1 MKERLKY
8 LRDMLSFRTMW
19 ENQEEEDWEDYDQK
33 DNYISGEEYADDT
46 KELAGIGSGIVY
58 LAIIVMILIAF
69 AAYFI
74 MSRYHLYTGYSVT
87 ASYEAEDISGTRYE
101 KLGNG
106 FIKYGSDG
114 VTFVN
119 GKNETQWSS
128 AYTIETPQVDI
139 CGETMLIYEQ
149 QGYLV
154 EVIDTEGTV
163 GSFQTDLPILKGVIA
178 KNGVAALMLKDD
190 QDVRIRLLSTDGTA
204 LAEVRTT
211 LEDQGQPLDLAISS
225 DAQNLMVSLARI
237 GAGSVDGTIAFYDFS
252 SSVNSDESHLAVSF
266 DYKDRVFPS
275 VCYLSDKTAAAVSD
289 SGFVT
294 YTTGKKP
301 AERAAVTV
309 PFEILSTFHDSS
321 NIGVV
326 TSSDSSA
333 DRFRMLVYGVNGKK
347 KSEASFAHGYTQ
359 IRMDSGE
366 ILMNDSGHMM
376 VFTPGGVARLDADYE
391 KQIGTFVKIPGFR
404 RYAVLTNSGMERI
417 RIE

>member
-149 QGYLV
+149 QGYIV

-163 GSFQTDLPILKGVIA
+163 GSYQTDLPILKGVIA

-190 QDVRIRLLSTDGTA
+190 QDVRENPSAQYGRDRAGGGPDDSGGSGTA
-204 LAEVRTT
+204 
-211 LEDQGQPLDLAISS
+211 
-225 DAQNLMVSLARI
+225 
-237 GAGSVDGTIAFYDFS
+237 AGSCDFLRRTESDGIS
-252 SSVNSDESHLAVSF
+252 RQNRS
-266 DYKDRVFPS
+266 RV
-275 VCYLSDKTAAAVSD
+275 C
-289 SGFVT
+289 
-294 YTTGKKP
+294 
-301 AERAAVTV
+301 
-309 PFEILSTFHDSS
+309 
-321 NIGVV
+321 
-326 TSSDSSA
+326 
-333 DRFRMLVYGVNGKK
+333 
-347 KSEASFAHGYTQ
+347 
-359 IRMDSGE
+359 
-366 ILMNDSGHMM
+366 
-376 VFTPGGVARLDADYE
+376 
-391 KQIGTFVKIPGFR
+391 R
-404 RYAVLTNSGMERI
+404 RYDCIL
-417 RIE
+417 

>member
-252 SSVNSDESHLAVSF
+252 SHFTTLVHFNGTNFDIPFLEQKCAMHKLPYHFSHLQGIDLYRRVAP
-266 DYKDRVFPS
+266 YKLFLKTPNFKQKTVEYFLGIGREDTYSGGELINVYHQYVEDPNTADLELLLLHNADDIKGLIEILPI
-275 VCYLSDKTAAAVSD
+275 LSYYDLFNKPLKAKKVQAN
-289 SGFVT
+289 T
-294 YTTGKKP
+294 YTDYFGTIHRELLIRCSLP
-301 AERAAVTV
+301 
-309 PFEILSTFHDSS
+309 
-321 NIGVV
+321 
-326 TSSDSSA
+326 TSA
-333 DRFRMLVYGVNGKK
+333 LCWN
-347 KSEASFAHGYTQ
+347 APCCA
-359 IRMDSGE
+359 
-366 ILMNDSGHMM
+366 
-376 VFTPGGVARLDADYE
+376 
-391 KQIGTFVKIPGFR
+391 
-404 RYAVLTNSGMERI
+404 
-417 RIE
+417 

>member
-163 GSFQTDLPILKGVIA
+163 GSYQTDLPILKGVIA

-204 LAEVRTT
+204 LAEVR
-211 LEDQGQPLDLAISS
+211 P
-225 DAQNLMVSLARI
+225 
-237 GAGSVDGTIAFYDFS
+237 DGVLVRD
-252 SSVNSDESHLAVSF
+252 
-266 DYKDRVFPS
+266 
-275 VCYLSDKTAAAVSD
+275 TAAGTERFLPCD
-289 SGFVT
+289 SVLL
-294 YTTGKKP
+294 
-301 AERAAVTV
+301 AA
-309 PFEILSTFHDSS
+309 
-321 NIGVV
+321 GM
-326 TSSDSSA
+326 
-333 DRFRMLVYGVNGKK
+333 R
-347 KSEASFAHGYTQ
+347 
-359 IRMDSGE
+359 
-366 ILMNDSGHMM
+366 
-376 VFTPGGVARLDADYE
+376 ARLDTVEAL
-391 KQIGTFVKIPGFR
+391 R
-404 RYAVLTNSGMERI
+404 RCAPETDVHIVGDCRKAATISEAVNGAFQACLHI
-417 RIE
+417 